1 MNNSKIYKRLFKD
14 YTSKHLIS
22 IFLAA
27 FFSIIV
33 AGSTSSIAWLLDPAI
48 EKIFI
53 EKNQTLI
60 FLIPLAIIIAFT
72 AKGISL
78 YLAKLLMIR
87 VGEEVAGALQK
98 KVANNILTSDIQTL
112 DNRHSG
118 KYISNIMYDSHQVQ
132 QLVGVGV
139 LNLMK
144 VNIH

>member
-14 YTSKHLIS
+14 YTSKYLIS
-22 IFLAA
+22 ILLAA

-48 EKIFI
+48 EKILL
-53 EKNQTLI
+53 KKLTLI

-87 VGEEVAGALQK
+87 VGEEVKKKHNMLNSFIKADTELMERTFRKIYLKFKLDVTQITRMLSGAF
-98 KVANNILTSDIQTL
+98 
-112 DNRHSG
+112 
-118 KYISNIMYDSHQVQ
+118 
-132 QLVGVGV
+132 LVHLRMV
-139 LNLMK
+139 
-144 VNIH
+144 